1 MHLTFTYMHGPQ
13 NTEGVRPVRPARSSG
28 SLGWLT
34 SGRHTPWVLYLALG
48 PGIVGHTGFN
58 TLLRYLSPLTVA
70 LAFQMEPLVGSVI
83 GWAAGVMRPPG
94 ALTYVGGA
102 LVVGATV
109 WVTVASTRREQQEKV
124 MGAGAKGETGGEAG
138 MQVWGSR
145 SADVELERLLAVKS
159 GGQAA
164 KT

>member
-1 MHLTFTYMHGPQ
+1 MHGLQGTKGALTVP
-13 NTEGVRPVRPARSSG
+13 PARSSG
-28 SLGWLT
+28 SFGWLT
-34 SGRHTPWVLYLALG
+34 SGRHAPWVLYLALG

-124 MGAGAKGETGGEAG
+124 VGAEAEGGAGGEAG
-138 MQVWGSR
+138 MQAWGSG
-145 SADVELERLLAVKS
+145 SSDVELQRLLTVDS
-159 GGQAA
+159 RGQAA